1 MNITIYAV
9 GKIKERFYRE
19 AIAEF
24 EKRLRRYCVLKIIEV
39 PDEKTPQDASDAIN
53 QQILEKEGRRLLS
66 FFSEREYLIALDIK
80 GRTYSS
86 ESFAGH
92 IDSLGVMGRSSVGFV
107 IGGSLGLS
115 QEVLKR
121 ADERVSFSEMTFPH
135 QMMRLIL
142 LEQIYRAFRIN
153 CGEPYHK

>member
-9 GKIKERFYRE
+9 GKIKERFYRD

-24 EKRLRRYCVLKIIEV
+24 EKRLGRYCSLKIIEL
-39 PDEKTPQDASDAIN
+39 PDEKTPQDASEAIN
-53 QQILEKEGRRLLS
+53 QQILEKEGKRLLS
-66 FFSEREYLIALDIK
+66 SFSDREYLIALDIRGK
-80 GRTYSS
+80 AYSS
-86 ESFAGH
+86 ENFAKH
-92 IDSLGVMGRSSVGFV
+92 IDTLGLSGRSSLGFI

-115 QEVLKR
+115 KEVIKR
-121 ADERVSFSEMTFPH
+121 SDEQISFSEMTFPH